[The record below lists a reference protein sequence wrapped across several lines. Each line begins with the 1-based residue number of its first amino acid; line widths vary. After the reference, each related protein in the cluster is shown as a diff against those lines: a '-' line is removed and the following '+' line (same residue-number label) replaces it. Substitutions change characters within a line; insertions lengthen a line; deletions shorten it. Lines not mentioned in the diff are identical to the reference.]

1 MERHEEILAVVLQQ
15 SWTSQEQIAAY
26 IEQADKHA
34 AECEKRLEIV
44 LQRLDEHGEIL
55 ADHDGR
61 LDNHGG
67 RLDDHDRRLDDYERR
82 LDDHERRL
90 RALEKQFS
98 QTSFGTRPQQ
108 TKEEKKDEIYEISD
122 KEEEDD
128 DDEAVQILEVRR
140 PDDKDILTIV
150 LNYQQLAKFDAAM
163 QQDDDS
169 LITPHVWGKDF
180 KSLRPGVWMDDGIL
194 NDFMS
199 LLGKRCKSSKS
210 LPQCHFFSTH
220 FYAKLTEKIQGVR
233 SRFHY
238 DAVRRWSRKAEG
250 GDIFALD
257 YLFVPINKSNCHWA
271 LLVVDMEKV
280 SSTKRLRNNCNFG
293 NT

>member
-1 MERHEEILAVVLQQ
+1 MILERHEEILAVVLQQ

-55 ADHDGR
+55 ADHD
-61 LDNHGG
+61 
-67 RLDDHDRRLDDYERR
+67 RR

-108 TKEEKKDEIYEISD
+108 PKEEKKDEIYEISD

-140 PDDKDILTIV
+140 PDDKDILTVV

-210 LPQCHFFSTH
+210 FPQCHFFSTH

>member
-1 MERHEEILAVVLQQ
+1 
-15 SWTSQEQIAAY
+15 
-26 IEQADKHA
+26 
-34 AECEKRLEIV
+34 
-44 LQRLDEHGEIL
+44 
-55 ADHDGR
+55 
-61 LDNHGG
+61 
-67 RLDDHDRRLDDYERR
+67 
-82 LDDHERRL
+82 
-90 RALEKQFS
+90 
-98 QTSFGTRPQQ
+98 
-108 TKEEKKDEIYEISD
+108 
-122 KEEEDD
+122 
-128 DDEAVQILEVRR
+128 
-140 PDDKDILTIV
+140 
-150 LNYQQLAKFDAAM
+150 M

-180 KSLRPGVWMDDGIL
+180 KSLRPGVWMDDGIV